1 MNKELRFTVELLKN
15 SKRKETRGDTNEGTQ
30 WPCGERC
37 WLAGAQETRN
47 SGPPCRPG
55 IHEYA
60 HMWMFITPS
69 SPPCLLTRDLSWKK
83 KKKWCS
89 LHTDMKWQPGYIL
102 YRKKKR
108 SVHRE
113 HTVFHLLGKEEE
125 KSKNKSLYLLHKAAL
140 EGQMK
145 ILEEPTGNDSDGP
158 RGDRERLGKEHDFSD
173 FCYRF
178 ILEPCEYIC
187 YSKILFKQV
196 SL

>member
-1 MNKELRFTVELLKN
+1 MWGEVLTGRGTGNQELWT
-15 SKRKETRGDTNEGTQ
+15 SMQ
-30 WPCGERC
+30 
-37 WLAGAQETRN
+37 
-47 SGPPCRPG
+47 
-55 IHEYA
+55 
-60 HMWMFITPS
+60 
-69 SPPCLLTRDLSWKK
+69 TRDPWVCTHVNVYHAILSSMSPNSRPFLKKK